1 MTVEDHYG
9 KRGVDM
15 SSLDSIVP
23 FAEFHTLGPRATS
36 MLAEAAGIE
45 AGESV
50 LDVGCGIGGPARHL
64 ASKVGAVVSGVDLT
78 PEFCE
83 AAVLL
88 NRKAGLDIPIFHG
101 SALDLPFDDAS
112 FDVVWTQHVTMN
124 IEDKATAYREM
135 RRVVRP
141 GGRLAF
147 FDVIGGREQPI
158 HFPVPWAE
166 EQSISHLVTEEW
178 MRRLVTAAGFSVRL
192 WEDHTE
198 DALAAGAGGGVDNP
212 LIPNFAAKVA
222 NHRRNLEEDRARVL
236 LAVCDAD

>member
-1 MTVEDHYG
+1 VSVEDHYG
-9 KRGVDM
+9 GSDVLG
-15 SSLDSIVP
+15 SLDAIVP
-23 FAEFHTLGPRATS
+23 FAEFHTLGPKATS
-36 MLAEAAGIE
+36 LLASAAGVS

-64 ASKVGAVVSGVDLT
+64 ASEMGAVVSGVDLT

-124 IEDKATAYREM
+124 IEDKASAYREM

-141 GGRLAF
+141 DGRLAF
-147 FDVIGGREQPI
+147 FDVIAGDVQPI
-158 HFPVPWAE
+158 HFPVPWADE
-166 EQSISHLVTEEW
+166 PSISHLVADAW
-178 MRRLVTAAGFSVRL
+178 MRRLVTAAGWSPRV
-192 WEDHTE
+192 WEDRTA
-198 DALAAGAGGGVDNP
+198 DVLAGAGGVGVDNP
-212 LIPNFAAKVA
+212 LIPNFAEKVA
-222 NHRRNLEEDRARVL
+222 NHRRNFEEGRTRLL
-236 LAVCDAD
+236 LAVCDAA